1 MKMKKT
7 ENPKLRQIV
16 ITARSLFMRYGI
28 RRVTVE
34 EICREASVSK
44 MTFYK
49 YFKNKNELVK
59 YIFEQIAQE
68 ALDRYKGIMAQ
79 EVPYS
84 EKAKQIIQM
93 KLDQAEVMSTEFI
106 RDFLHSGDP
115 EIAAWYQRIVQER
128 MQLFLQHFQEAQ
140 EKGDIRADV
149 KPEFILYM
157 INHMIEMVDDDRLI
171 QLYDT
176 PKELT
181 HEVMNFLFYGIL
193 RKNKKRESKK

>member
-1 MKMKKT
+1 MKKT
-7 ENPKLRQIV
+7 ENPKFRQIV
-16 ITARSLFMRYGI
+16 ETARSLFMRFGI
-28 RRVTVE
+28 RRVSVE
-34 EICREASVSK
+34 EICHEANVSK

-49 YFKNKNELVK
+49 YFKNKNELVRH
-59 YIFEQIAQE
+59 IFDQIAQE
-68 ALDRYKGIMAQ
+68 ALDRYNGIMAQ
-79 EVPYS
+79 DVWYS

-106 RDFLHSGDP
+106 RDFLHSADP
-115 EIAAWYQRIVQER
+115 EIAAWYQKIVQER
-128 MQLFLQHFQEAQ
+128 MGLFLRHFKEAQ
-140 EKGDIRADV
+140 ENGDIRSDV

-157 INHMIEMVDDDRLI
+157 INRMIEMVDDDRLV

-193 RKNKKRESKK
+193 QDR